1 MLYFI
6 LLEYIFFI
14 LEDSCTSIRAYSRLY
29 YIDIIFVQAFIFK
42 KLLYSIH
49 VFFFCSCNFA
59 SSPTTPNKN
68 QPTSGASASQ
78 RSGRGT
84 LRYLRA
90 LLGWRSPRSQQ
101 KHRKKWGRYGVMSFF
116 VDLMFFFCV
125 PGFLGKNTVNMILR
139 VKSWILLA
147 LLVFPPKKWTNV
159 L

>member
-29 YIDIIFVQAFIFK
+29 YIDIIFVQDFIFK

-116 VDLMFFFCV
+116 VDLMFFLC
-125 PGFLGKNTVNMILR
+125 
-139 VKSWILLA
+139 SWFSWEKYRKHDFESEELNFVGTSCISSQ
-147 LLVFPPKKWTNV
+147 KMN
-159 L
+159 